1 MDFKNK
7 PVRSTIMNNNVLEVK
22 VWQCAWCYCLMVNG
36 EKIKNLHKAIN
47 TSHGI
52 CHSCEQKVLKKT
64 AKTH

>member
-1 MDFKNK
+1 
-7 PVRSTIMNNNVLEVK
+7 MNNNVLEVK